1 MPEPL
6 SLDEVRHIARLARLA
21 IDDAHLEQYRTQLTS
36 ILGHIRM
43 LSELDVSDVEP
54 MSHPH
59 ELTNRLADD
68 VVAEALPLEEL
79 LRNAPAVEDR
89 YLAVPKVLG
98 DDGSAA

>member
-21 IDDAHLEQYRTQLTS
+21 IDDTHLEQYRTQLAS
-36 ILGHIRM
+36 ILDHIAM
-43 LSELDVSDVEP
+43 LSELDVSGVEP

-59 ELTNRLADD
+59 ELTNRLGDD
-68 VVAEALPLEEL
+68 VVEDAMPLEDL
-79 LRNAPAVEDR
+79 LRNAPAVEGR

-98 DDGSAA
+98 DDGGA

>member
-21 IDDAHLEQYRTQLTS
+21 IDDTHLEQYRTKLAS
-36 ILGHIRM
+36 ILDHIAM
-43 LSELDVSDVEP
+43 LSELDVSGVEP

-59 ELTNRLADD
+59 ELTNRLGDD
-68 VVAEALPLEEL
+68 VVEDAMPLEDL
-79 LRNAPAVEDR
+79 LRNAPAVEGR

-98 DDGSAA
+98 DDGGA

>member
-1 MPEPL
+1 MADQL

-21 IDDAHLEQYRTQLTS
+21 IDDARLEQYRTQLTS
-36 ILGHIRM
+36 ILDHIRM
-43 LSELDVSDVEP
+43 LSELDVSAVEP

-59 ELTNRLADD
+59 ELTNRLAED
-68 VVAEALPLEEL
+68 VVAEPMPLEDL

-98 DDGSAA
+98 DDGPAA